1 MDCNRHT
8 YFSAFY
14 HIVFSTKEREPLLRD
29 DVRVRTQQYIIG
41 FSNKHKVRVMAI
53 NGMPDHL
60 HFLIYVQSPALVISD
75 YMRELKKATNK
86 LINEQ
91 MGYRGRFRW
100 QEGYFCQAI
109 SRERVDSC
117 CRYIQNQQ
125 EHHKKLS
132 FHDEWLAIMYGVSN
146 DERQSN
152 S

>member
-14 HIVFSTKEREPLLRD
+14 HIVFSTKEREPLLCD
-29 DVRVRTQQYIIG
+29 EVRVRTQQYIIG
-41 FSNKHKVRVMAI
+41 FSNKHNVRVMTI

-132 FHDEWLAIMYGVSN
+132 FHDEWLAIMHGISN
-146 DERQSN
+146 DEGKSN